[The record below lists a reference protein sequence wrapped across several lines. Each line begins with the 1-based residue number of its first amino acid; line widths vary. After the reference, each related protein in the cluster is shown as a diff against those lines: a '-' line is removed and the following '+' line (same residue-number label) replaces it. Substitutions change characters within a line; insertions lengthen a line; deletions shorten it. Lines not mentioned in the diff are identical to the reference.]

1 MWGLQIYIVYGIE
14 NGIANII
21 LCLHQSIEEK
31 YFITKKESNRRNIEK
46 IVCMERDKYTKNRSM
61 SRSYTYA
68 DRDITT
74 NEYIKFYDLFER

>member
-1 MWGLQIYIVYGIE
+1 
-14 NGIANII
+14 
-21 LCLHQSIEEK
+21 
-31 YFITKKESNRRNIEK
+31 
-46 IVCMERDKYTKNRSM
+46 MERDKYTKNRSM